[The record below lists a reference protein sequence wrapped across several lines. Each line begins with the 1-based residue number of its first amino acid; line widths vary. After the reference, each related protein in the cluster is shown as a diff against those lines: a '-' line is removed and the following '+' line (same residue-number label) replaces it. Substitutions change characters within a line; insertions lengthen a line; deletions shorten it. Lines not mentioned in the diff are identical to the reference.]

1 MEDSEIVKG
10 ILAKNTIVTKKYFYE
25 KYYPLFKSVYNDYYT
40 DACSCIEFINDIY
53 IYILT
58 PNKKT
63 NKSPLETFEGRCT
76 FGLWLKIVCINYC
89 NMLFRRKK
97 EKITFVEDF
106 GDRNWGEVQLLDMS
120 NINKAD
126 VEYLLGKVANERY
139 RNLLRYHYIE
149 GYTHEETAKK
159 LGMNMDVYYNKHLL
173 AKMKLKNAIE
183 KEEGRI

>member
-1 MEDSEIVKG
+1 
-10 ILAKNTIVTKKYFYE
+10 
-25 KYYPLFKSVYNDYYT
+25 
-40 DACSCIEFINDIY
+40 
-53 IYILT
+53 
-58 PNKKT
+58 
-63 NKSPLETFEGRCT
+63 
-76 FGLWLKIVCINYC
+76 
-89 NMLFRRKK
+89 MLFRRKK

-173 AKMKLKNAIE
+173 AKMKFKNAIE